1 MQHMPMLTDEHRPP
15 LGLNMGALN
24 VNTARGGMG
33 TPPMAVSSTMVVE
46 TKANMG
52 DSKGAS
58 GAEKENQLFQ
68 CKVCLTSFKRE
79 KYLREHK
86 RNCQPTVIKR
96 TLQVSLEPI
105 KCFIMFVHGWDF
117 LKIHKAL
124 GKGDEGSVCKF
135 YFFCEIVENTQ
146 V

>member
-33 TPPMAVSSTMVVE
+33 TPPMVVNSTMVVE

-52 DSKGAS
+52 DTKGAS

-96 TLQVSLEPI
+96 TLQVKPGTY
-105 KCFIMFVHGWDF
+105 KCFIMFVNGWDF
-117 LKIHKAL
+117 F
-124 GKGDEGSVCKF
+124 EV
-135 YFFCEIVENTQ
+135 TQ
-146 V
+146 GIMQGR